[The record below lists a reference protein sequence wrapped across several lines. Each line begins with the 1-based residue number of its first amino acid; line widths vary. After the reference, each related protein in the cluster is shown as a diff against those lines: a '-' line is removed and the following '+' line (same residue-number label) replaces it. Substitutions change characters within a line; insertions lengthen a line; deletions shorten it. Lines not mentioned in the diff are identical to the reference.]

1 MDMRWTLSVASGAAV
16 WLALAGCS
24 SPDGAST
31 GVKKEAPAARAANET
46 APDIYKVNLDT
57 SKGTVILEVHR
68 DWAPH
73 GADHLYSLVKLGYYD
88 GNRFYRV
95 VRNFVVQWG
104 INGDPDTTQLW
115 ANGYIP
121 DDPVKRHNVKGT
133 LTFAATSSRN
143 SRATQLFIN
152 LKDNRSLDRDGFAP
166 VGQVISGMD
175 VVERLYNAYGEMAP
189 NGQGPDPREIMRLGN
204 QYLTDHFARLDRIDK
219 ATIE

>member
-1 MDMRWTLSVASGAAV
+1 MDMRWTLWMASSAAV
-16 WLALAGCS
+16 CLALAGCS
-24 SPDGAST
+24 SPERART
-31 GVKKEAPAARAANET
+31 EVKKESPPASAANEQ
-46 APDIYKVNLDT
+46 APDIYRVNLDT
-57 SKGTVILEVHR
+57 SKGTVIIEVHR

-104 INGDPDTTQLW
+104 INGDPATTELW

-121 DDPVKRHNVKGT
+121 DDPVKLHNVKGT
-133 LTFAATSSRN
+133 VTFAATSTRN

-152 LKDNRSLDRDGFAP
+152 LKDNLSLDRDRFAP
-166 VGQVISGMD
+166 VGKVVSGMD
-175 VVERLYNAYGEMAP
+175 VVDRLYDAYGEMPP
-189 NGQGPDPREIMRLGN
+189 NGKGPDPRELMRLGD
-204 QYLTDHFARLDRIDK
+204 QYLIDNFARLDRIYK

>member
-1 MDMRWTLSVASGAAV
+1 
-16 WLALAGCS
+16 
-24 SPDGAST
+24 
-31 GVKKEAPAARAANET
+31 
-46 APDIYKVNLDT
+46 
-57 SKGTVILEVHR
+57 
-68 DWAPH
+68 
-73 GADHLYSLVKLGYYD
+73 VKLGYYD

-115 ANGYIP
+115 ANGFIP

-133 LTFAATSSRN
+133 VTFAATSSRN

>member
-1 MDMRWTLSVASGAAV
+1 MDMRWTLAVASGAAV

-31 GVKKEAPAARAANET
+31 GVKKEAPAARPGNEQ
-46 APDIYKVNLDT
+46 APDLYKVNLDT

-115 ANGYIP
+115 ANGFIP

-133 LTFAATSSRN
+133 VTFAATSSRN